1 MDFDGFLSINQE
13 SFSESVKIV
22 FPWGKE
28 SYLPHTFPSSTKHF
42 GTL

>member
-13 SFSESVKIV
+13 SFSESVKLV
-22 FPWGKE
+22 FPWGGKNHT
-28 SYLPHTFPSSTKHF
+28 YHTFRSSKHF